1 MTSVRQVVAEGVG
14 AIRGSSGTS
23 VAWTRAGEGEMSRLG
38 DKISGGEMISDP
50 FNFNSNTEPKISVF
64 TLIDT
69 KNSSGVYSYV
79 GVFLNVPSALDRNG
93 GFQDSGCPAAAIR
106 VRQPR
111 IPQQGRQSEFERSGD
126 ARVST
131 SAATLYDQL

>member
-69 KNSSGVYSYV
+69 KNSSGIYWYV
-79 GVFLNVPSALDRNG
+79 GVISQRPVCS
-93 GFQDSGCPAAAIR
+93 
-106 VRQPR
+106 
-111 IPQQGRQSEFERSGD
+111 
-126 ARVST
+126 
-131 SAATLYDQL
+131 